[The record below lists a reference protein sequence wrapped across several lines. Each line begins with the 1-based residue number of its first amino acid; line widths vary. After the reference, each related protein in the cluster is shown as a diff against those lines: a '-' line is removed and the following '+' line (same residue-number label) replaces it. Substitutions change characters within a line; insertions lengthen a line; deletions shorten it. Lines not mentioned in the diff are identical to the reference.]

1 MDISEGC
8 GVLLCVGEINCE
20 LLGGGG
26 GSGVEW
32 CGLVVCWV
40 GSMFGGVVWS
50 ECSLWLVE

>member
-1 MDISEGC
+1 
-8 GVLLCVGEINCE
+8 VLLCVGEINCE

-40 GSMFGGVVWS
+40 GSMLGWSCGGVVWS
-50 ECSLWLVE
+50 KCSLWLVE